1 MEQQAIITVKDLRTY
16 FYSDKRCNKVLNGVS
31 FELYKGRTLCVVGES
46 GCGKSVTASS
56 IMQLLPKL
64 SRIESGAITYH
75 SEKGD
80 IRIDQLPRN
89 GKEMRALRG
98 RDIAMIFQDPMTALN
113 PVYTIGFQIGED
125 LKYHTDLDKRSRR
138 ARTLELLTQMG
149 ISTPEKRIDQYP
161 HEFSGGMRQ
170 RAMIAMAMSCS
181 PKVLIA
187 DEPTTALDVT
197 IQAQIFELMEKLKR
211 EHDTAIMLIT
221 HDMGVV
227 SELADDV
234 AVMYMGSIVERGSV
248 REVLKYPAHPYTAA
262 LLRSIP
268 ILHKGRGQ
276 RLEPIRGSTPDP
288 YDRPKGCQFA
298 PGAIS
303 AVKSAGRKCLQR
315 SRCVMDM
322 RYAAGTPNRSTPD
335 TERRSKPYERE
346 KSAAGAAGVKT
357 FSQFGAVFST
367 RSGTMCR
374 RSTTWTWTSTRGD
387 SGAGRG
393 VRLR

>member
-1 MEQQAIITVKDLRTY
+1 
-16 FYSDKRCNKVLNGVS
+16 
-31 FELYKGRTLCVVGES
+31 
-46 GCGKSVTASS
+46 
-56 IMQLLPKL
+56 
-64 SRIESGAITYH
+64 
-75 SEKGD
+75 
-80 IRIDQLPRN
+80 
-89 GKEMRALRG
+89 MRALRG

-248 REVLKYPAHPYTAA
+248 R
-262 LLRSIP
+262 
-268 ILHKGRGQ
+268 GRQ
-276 RLEPIRGSTPDP
+276 RL
-288 YDRPKGCQFA
+288 
-298 PGAIS
+298 
-303 AVKSAGRKCLQR
+303 
-315 SRCVMDM
+315 
-322 RYAAGTPNRSTPD
+322 
-335 TERRSKPYERE
+335 
-346 KSAAGAAGVKT
+346 
-357 FSQFGAVFST
+357 
-367 RSGTMCR
+367 
-374 RSTTWTWTSTRGD
+374 
-387 SGAGRG
+387 
-393 VRLR
+393 